1 MAKKTKY
8 LLFPKLHLKH
18 LLFLFFFVISCIK
31 KGMQIYFEQNQRIEI
46 EFLKLYIYDFGDFL
60 SIIPLII
67 MKKRMKN
74 KKIEEKIVD
83 DTQSDTSRSNIDYI
97 YNKAD
102 ANKSECVTFRNIFIF
117 TIVDF
122 IAQISSVVFYIV
134 TSQQKLVVKQA
145 NLNSALVFNILAIIL
160 FSILLLHTKV
170 NRHHIFALC
179 IDIICLVFLGL
190 IDITMIIQD
199 GNEIGISLI
208 YIFIRIFS
216 AVLYSL
222 ENTLAK
228 IILFYNYISSYSLLF
243 IKSIIHF
250 IYLIIFSFPF
260 IFIELEDKNGNPKSV
275 FVMIRDIFDDKIFI
289 LIVILYTI
297 NSFFYNNLCMKII
310 DVFSPNHFV
319 ISRIFENFG
328 VFIIDLAVNGANEM
342 EDYVLLRL
350 IMFILL
356 IIAAFIYTEF
366 LVINVCGLG
375 NNTYLFLYYESKEEI
390 SNDKMIERNN
400 NDDEQGIEIP
410 EIKTENE
417 RETIIYD

>member
-31 KGMQIYFEQNQRIEI
+31 KGIQIFFEQNQRIEI

-60 SIIPLII
+60 SIIPII
-67 MKKRMKN
+67 IIKKRMKN
-74 KKIEEKIVD
+74 KIIEEKMVD
-83 DTQSDTSRSNIDYI
+83 DSQSENSRSNIDYI
-97 YNKAD
+97 YNKAN
-102 ANKSECVTFRNIFIF
+102 ANKSECVTLRNIFIF

-145 NLNSALVFNILAIIL
+145 NLNSALVFNILAIQIFSVL
-160 FSILLLHTKV
+160 FLHTKV
-170 NRHHIFALC
+170 YRHHIFALC
-179 IDIICLVFLGL
+179 IDIVCLVFLGL
-190 IDITMIIQD
+190 VDITMIIQD
-199 GNEIGISLI
+199 RNEIGISLM
-208 YIFIRIFS
+208 YIFIRILS

-222 ENTLAK
+222 ENALAK
-228 IILFYNYISSYSLLF
+228 VIIFYNYVSSYTLLF
-243 IKSIIHF
+243 VKSIIHF

-260 IFIELEDKNGNPKSV
+260 IFIELEDKSGNPKSV
-275 FVMIRDIFDDKIFI
+275 FVMIGDIFDDKIYF
-289 LIVILYTI
+289 LIVILYLI

-328 VFIIDLAVNGANEM
+328 VFIIDLAVNGADEM
-342 EDYVLLRL
+342 KDYVLLRL
-350 IMFILL
+350 VMFILL
-356 IIAAFIYTEF
+356 IMASFIYTEF
-366 LVINVCGLG
+366 LVINVCNLG
-375 NNTYLFLYYESKEEI
+375 NNTFLFLYNESKEEI
-390 SNDKMIERNN
+390 SSDKRFESNEYND

-410 EIKTENE
+410 EKKKKNE
-417 RETIIYD
+417 D

>member
-31 KGMQIYFEQNQRIEI
+31 KGIQIFFEQNQRIEI

-60 SIIPLII
+60 SIIPII
-67 MKKRMKN
+67 IIKKRMKN
-74 KKIEEKIVD
+74 KIIEEKMVD
-83 DTQSDTSRSNIDYI
+83 DSQSENSRSNIDYI
-97 YNKAD
+97 YNKAN
-102 ANKSECVTFRNIFIF
+102 ANKSECVTLRNIFIF

-145 NLNSALVFNILAIIL
+145 NLNSALVFNILAIQIFSVL
-160 FSILLLHTKV
+160 FLHTKV
-170 NRHHIFALC
+170 YRHHIFALC
-179 IDIICLVFLGL
+179 IDIVCLVFLGL
-190 IDITMIIQD
+190 VDITMIIQD
-199 GNEIGISLI
+199 RNEIGISLM
-208 YIFIRIFS
+208 YIFIRILS

-222 ENTLAK
+222 ENALAK
-228 IILFYNYISSYSLLF
+228 VIIFYNYVSSYTLLF
-243 IKSIIHF
+243 VKSIIHF

-260 IFIELEDKNGNPKSV
+260 IFIELEDKSGNPKSV
-275 FVMIRDIFDDKIFI
+275 FVMIGDIFDDKIYF
-289 LIVILYTI
+289 LIVILYLI

-328 VFIIDLAVNGANEM
+328 VFIIDLAVNGADEM
-342 EDYVLLRL
+342 KDYVLLRL
-350 IMFILL
+350 VMFILL
-356 IIAAFIYTEF
+356 IMASFIYTEF
-366 LVINVCGLG
+366 LVINVCNLG
-375 NNTYLFLYYESKEEI
+375 NNTFLFLYNESKEEI
-390 SNDKMIERNN
+390 SSDKRFESNEYND

-410 EIKTENE
+410 EIKTKNE
-417 RETIIYD
+417 D